1 MNKMVD
7 QVRKPKGK
15 FGKIVAKSMN
25 KGPHAKM
32 GIWGLNNISINIDAI
47 ILDIGCGGGGNID
60 RLVKIAVDGKV
71 YGIDYSETSIHISR
85 RVNKENIE
93 KGLVEIQLT
102 SVSNLPFSKNT
113 FDLVTAFESYYF
125 WPDLINDLK
134 GIYKIL
140 KVGCTLAL
148 INGGYKS
155 ENQKFKKRNEK
166 WSKIG
171 NFDIH
176 TPDDFKEFLT
186 KAGYSEIEIIEE
198 VKKGWIIAKG
208 KKINT

>member
-1 MNKMVD
+1 MVD

-140 KVGCTLAL
+140 KVGGTLAL

-198 VKKGWIIAKG
+198 IKKGWILAKG
-208 KKINT
+208 KKINV

>member
-1 MNKMVD
+1 MVD

-198 VKKGWIIAKG
+198 IKKGWILAKG
-208 KKINT
+208 KKINV

>member
-1 MNKMVD
+1 MNKIVN

-47 ILDIGCGGGGNID
+47 ILDIGCVGGGNID

-93 KGLVEIQLT
+93 KGLVEIQLA

-125 WPDLINDLK
+125 WPDLISDLK

-140 KVGCTLAL
+140 KVGGTLAL
-148 INGGYKS
+148 INEGYNS
-155 ENQKFKKRNEK
+155 ENQKFRKRNEK
-166 WSKIG
+166 WSIIG

>member
-1 MNKMVD
+1 MVD

-140 KVGCTLAL
+140 KVGGTLAL
-148 INGGYKS
+148 INEGYKS
-155 ENQKFKKRNEK
+155 ENQKFRKRNEK
-166 WSKIG
+166 WSTIG

-198 VKKGWIIAKG
+198 IKKGWILAKG
-208 KKINT
+208 KKINV

>member
-1 MNKMVD
+1 
-7 QVRKPKGK
+7 
-15 FGKIVAKSMN
+15 
-25 KGPHAKM
+25 
-32 GIWGLNNISINIDAI
+32 
-47 ILDIGCGGGGNID
+47 
-60 RLVKIAVDGKV
+60 
-71 YGIDYSETSIHISR
+71 
-85 RVNKENIE
+85 
-93 KGLVEIQLT
+93 
-102 SVSNLPFSKNT
+102 
-113 FDLVTAFESYYF
+113 
-125 WPDLINDLK
+125 
-134 GIYKIL
+134 
-140 KVGCTLAL
+140 VGCTLAL